1 MLVKLD
7 AVDSETGVGSLSP
20 EDITLIRRQLAE
32 SQTLVRETVE
42 RLRQS
47 QEENEMITRR
57 RDEVESRLAALEA
70 EYEELL
76 EKTINDE
83 ETSNVDVAESM
94 AELKVCLQARQQQ
107 ILLTVHR
114 RASLKHSMR
123 LSAMPTKAKLWI

>member
-1 MLVKLD
+1 M
-7 AVDSETGVGSLSP
+7 
-20 EDITLIRRQLAE
+20 
-32 SQTLVRETVE
+32 VRETVE

-83 ETSNVDVAESM
+83 ETSNIDVAESM
-94 AELKVCLQARQQQ
+94 AELKVSFPGLWRCGNVDLVCYRRISWRLNTPPSARH
-107 ILLTVHR
+107 IS
-114 RASLKHSMR
+114 AR
-123 LSAMPTKAKLWI
+123 LRISSSN